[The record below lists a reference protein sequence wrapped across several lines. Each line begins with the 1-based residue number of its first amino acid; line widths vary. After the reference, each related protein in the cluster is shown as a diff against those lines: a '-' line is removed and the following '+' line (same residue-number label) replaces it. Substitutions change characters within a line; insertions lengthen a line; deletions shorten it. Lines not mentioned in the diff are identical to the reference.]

1 VIRSDAPTLRAK
13 RSPIILVVGF
23 SDDFVRRCGEAAARH
38 QTTVAGVA
46 EGAESTFIMQAV
58 PNAVVMRES
67 AAVGS
72 ALAKIAPDLGIEL
85 VTLAD
90 EDVSDAALDDLI
102 AKAIA
107 LTHVRQ
113 RGNPHAG

>member
-1 VIRSDAPTLRAK
+1 MIRSDAPTVRAK
-13 RSPIILVVGF
+13 RSPIILIVGF
-23 SDDFVRRCGEAAARH
+23 SDEFVRRCSVAAAQR

-46 EGAESTFIMQAV
+46 AGAESAFIMQAV
-58 PNAVVMRES
+58 PNAVVMSES

-90 EDVSDAALDDLI
+90 ENLSDAALDDVI

-113 RGNPHAG
+113 RGSPRAG